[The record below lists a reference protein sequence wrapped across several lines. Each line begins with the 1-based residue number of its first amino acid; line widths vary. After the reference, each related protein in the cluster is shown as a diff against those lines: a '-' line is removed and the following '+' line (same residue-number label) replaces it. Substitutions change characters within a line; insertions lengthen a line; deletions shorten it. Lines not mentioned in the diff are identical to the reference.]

1 MLRQRKRPLPLGEG
15 RGEGRQRVMHDAE
28 SSIDWPQVAVHG
40 NPPTGRWV
48 SCCGPVRCWR
58 YGEYACPAPCIR
70 APAKCIWGS
79 ICSPWPTR
87 RRGAA
92 FDYSVL
98 CGGGLGRDAAHPPQ
112 AAPHRGQARSH
123 SMDGGAALPAHAWPR
138 ARTARGEIADRP
150 SGLAR
155 GAPEFGAVVA
165 RRHGRRGPQQIG
177 AAGVCRQGVGYF

>member
-1 MLRQRKRPLPLGEG
+1 
-15 RGEGRQRVMHDAE
+15 MHDAE

-70 APAKCIWGS
+70 ALAKCIWGS

-92 FDYSVL
+92 FDCSVL
-98 CGGGLGRDAAHPPQ
+98 CGSGLGRDAAHPPQ
-112 AAPHRGQARSH
+112 AAPHRGQARPHTGDAIHAPSGT
-123 SMDGGAALPAHAWPR
+123 SLKKIAACACCTRISDVFDTETVLYQAQAAPDNVVSAC
-138 ARTARGEIADRP
+138 ARTPCRRP
-150 SGLAR
+150 VYQVKMA
-155 GAPEFGAVVA
+155 
-165 RRHGRRGPQQIG
+165 
-177 AAGVCRQGVGYF
+177 